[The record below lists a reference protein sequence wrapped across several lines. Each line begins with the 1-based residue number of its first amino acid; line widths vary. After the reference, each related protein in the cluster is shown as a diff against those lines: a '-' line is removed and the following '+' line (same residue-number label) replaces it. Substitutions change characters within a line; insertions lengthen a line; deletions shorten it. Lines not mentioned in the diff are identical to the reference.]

1 MRLRGSWMARCALGA
16 ILSGAVLAAQA
27 QAAVPN
33 PAVQGPS
40 EGGIRGYPWN
50 HSLFELSGPGYAY
63 TENEYFFGG
72 TATNLGSGL
81 KAPYTSR
88 MLVRLPQD
96 PSKVNGT
103 VIVEWL
109 NVTGQS
115 DLETVWPVEAQYL
128 MQHGYGYVGVS
139 AQLAGV
145 CCGPTT
151 LKGWDPQR
159 YASLSHPGDQFSFD
173 IFSQAIEALRHPAS
187 NGTTSLHPAPVDP
200 MEGMGVRWIIATGAS
215 QSASRLTSFINGG
228 YPRGQIDAFV
238 ITRGGGPFDDF
249 STPIFQLNEENNA
262 AKQPDNAHYVAWEE
276 AGTAHAPAAWWRY
289 ISREQSRDEFTP
301 GSPDAINTACSVNHG

>member
-1 MRLRGSWMARCALGA
+1 MRLKNAFMGGLALG
-16 ILSGAVLAAQA
+16 LLVLTAAA
-27 QAAVPN
+27 GSAAASTVPN
-33 PAVQGPS
+33 PAVQGPI
-40 EGGIRGYPWN
+40 EGGIHGYPWN
-50 HSLFELSGPGYAY
+50 HSLFELSGPAYAY

-96 PSKVNGT
+96 PTKFNGT

-151 LKGWDPQR
+151 LKGWDPER
-159 YASLSHPGDQFSFD
+159 YATLVHPGDEFSFD
-173 IFSQAIEALRHPAS
+173 IFSQAIEALRRPAS

-200 MEGMGVRWIIATGAS
+200 MQGMGVRWIIATGAS
-215 QSASRLTSFINGG
+215 Q
-228 YPRGQIDAFV
+228 
-238 ITRGGGPFDDF
+238 
-249 STPIFQLNEENNA
+249 
-262 AKQPDNAHYVAWEE
+262 
-276 AGTAHAPAAWWRY
+276 
-289 ISREQSRDEFTP
+289 
-301 GSPDAINTACSVNHG
+301 